1 VNEQGL
7 SSRAWRKSS
16 YSGASGGCIE
26 VARNLPEFITLRDS
40 KNADGP
46 ELSFA
51 LAAWVRFMSQL
62 KGN

>member
-1 VNEQGL
+1 MNEQGL

-16 YSGASGGCIE
+16 YSGGDGGCIE
-26 VARNLPEFITLRDS
+26 VAGNLPGFIVVRDS

-46 ELSFA
+46 ELAFA
-51 LAAWVRFMSQL
+51 LAEWVEFMSQL